1 MIFGYR
7 FVKDCDMMKFWEKV
21 NKFNE
26 VIEKIIDW
34 FDESPSHLWLSYDGA
49 MREKIKTALKR
60 YAIYDEV
67 NMIDEGFN
75 GFGLVKVEFIGKEAE
90 LEDFKILIGK
100 LIYDY
105 LFFRFLEYARVR
117 MDAQKISENIYVIL
131 VYYSFSRKTLKNFE
145 SHFAEISCHRKK
157 ETLDGKIIID
167 DELEEEMKK
176 WKV

>member
-1 MIFGYR
+1 MT
-7 FVKDCDMMKFWEKV
+7 FWKKLD
-21 NKFNE
+21 NFNRG
-26 VIEKIIDW
+26 IEKFLDW

-60 YAIYDEV
+60 YAIYAEV
-67 NMIDEGFN
+67 NMIDEEFN
-75 GFGLVKVEFIGKEAE
+75 GFGLAKVEFIGKETE
-90 LEDFKILIGK
+90 LENFKILIGK

-105 LFFRFLEYARVR
+105 LFFCFLEYARVR

-157 ETLDGKIIID
+157 ETLDGEIIID
-167 DELEEEMKK
+167 AELEEEMKK